1 MSLNED
7 VIKGQ
12 KRTRKVPYG
21 KVLKVF
27 RAVCIVEIFIPRVFS
42 LQSLTLGTR
51 VLFCG
56 IFEQVMSPVVLNMVM
71 FLIRPVS

>member
-1 MSLNED
+1 MICDFYVTMFFL
-7 VIKGQ
+7 VC
-12 KRTRKVPYG
+12 
-21 KVLKVF
+21 F
-27 RAVCIVEIFIPRVFS
+27 VCIVKIFIPRVFS